1 MLIGYADVKST
12 PVYFYVQTNW
22 KNHSNSSAS
31 LNCQH
36 HHLVRVTR
44 TNVGNA
50 MNPSTG
56 VFTAPRPGKIS
67 FHLFGISNV
76 AGSQI
81 ELHLNGVL
89 MGTAFSSSSTSWALS
104 NCNGLPFLILVFI
117 IQFFYSIYRSREEIA
132 TSGLTSFREQLRNF
146 TEIFV
151 YIPLGSGKFTFS
163 PPERIVRS
171 MAKKESRRLQL
182 WYPQVIWFSYFVLV

>member
-1 MLIGYADVKST
+1 MWNQLLFIST
-12 PVYFYVQTNW
+12 FKRIW
-22 KNHSNSSAS
+22 KIIQILPHHSTVSTAISFE
-31 LNCQH
+31 L
-36 HHLVRVTR
+36 TR

-50 MNPSTG
+50 MNPWTG
-56 VFTAPRPGKIS
+56 VFSQLQDRGKY
-67 FHLFGISNV
+67 LFTYSGIPNV
-76 AGSQI
+76 SGSQI

-89 MGTAFSSSSTSWALS
+89 MWTAFSNSSTSWALS
-104 NCNGLPFLILVFI
+104 NCNCLPFLILVFI
-117 IQFFYSIYRSREEIA
+117 IQFFYSIYRLREEIA
-132 TSGLTSFREQLRNF
+132 RSGLTSFREQLRNF

-151 YIPLGSGKFTFS
+151 YIPQGSGKFTFS